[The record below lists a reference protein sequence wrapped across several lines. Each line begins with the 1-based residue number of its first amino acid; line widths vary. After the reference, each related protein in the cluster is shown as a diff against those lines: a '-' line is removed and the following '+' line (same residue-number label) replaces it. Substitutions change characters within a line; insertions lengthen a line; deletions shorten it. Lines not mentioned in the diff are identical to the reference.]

1 MTFRTGLMAT
11 ALAAL
16 VGVVSCAPVKILNGI
31 TPSGSFEK
39 TKDISYGP
47 LDRQKLDIYLS
58 DQARES
64 SPVLVFIH
72 GGSWDHGD
80 KNLYKFLAEGFTS
93 EGFDVVVPNYRLY
106 PEVIYPVMIEDS
118 AKAVEFAVK
127 RFPDREIVLMGHS
140 AGAYNMLM
148 VGLAPEYLEAAGGDL
163 CKDISGLVSLA
174 GPTGAVKLKE
184 EPYISI
190 FPDRF
195 TSTDAPINNLSGPRP
210 PLFLAHGSEDETVH
224 PKNSEDLGA
233 TIQEKGGM
241 ATVKIYKGDNHTD
254 MVKYLSGLF
263 DGDSTLKGDIL
274 EFITTL
280 PPKGEKGYCR

>member
-1 MTFRTGLMAT
+1 MAS
-11 ALAAL
+11 ALAVLLGA
-16 VGVVSCAPVKILNGI
+16 VSCAPVKILNGL

-47 LDRQKLDIYLS
+47 LERQTLDIYRS
-58 DQARES
+58 EKPRAD

-106 PEVIYPVMIEDS
+106 PEVIYPKMIEDS
-118 AKAVEFAVK
+118 AKAVYYTVK
-127 RFPDREIVLMGHS
+127 RFPDRDIVLMGHS

-148 VGLAPEYLEAAGGDL
+148 IGLAPEYLEAVGGNL
-163 CKDISGLVSLA
+163 CADISGLVSLA
-174 GPTGAVKLKE
+174 GPTGAVLLKE

-195 TSTDAPINNLSGPRP
+195 TGTDAPINNLTGPRP

-224 PKNSEDLGA
+224 PRNSEDLGA
-233 TIQEKGGM
+233 KILEKGGV
-241 ATVKIYKGDNHTD
+241 ATVKIYEGDNHTD
-254 MVKYLSGLF
+254 MVKYISGLF
-263 DGDSTLKGDIL
+263 DGDSTLKADIL
-274 EFITTL
+274 EFVSTL
-280 PPKGEKGYCR
+280 PSKGDNGYCR